1 MRKLILGIA
10 LVLAGATMAGAK
22 DMTGKKV
29 YINAGHGG
37 YWNGGYVA
45 AETDSLGNIIT
56 SRKGNDRFVATIP
69 FPDESET
76 GYWESKSNLV
86 KSLELRR
93 LLVAAGCDVKMS
105 RVRNREIDD
114 KDLEHIGLDA
124 NEFLGEAAAENPAN
138 VAFIAVHSNA
148 LGGNNRGINYFLNL
162 YNMDADTLGKNADY
176 MELGK
181 TMANESALWLMD
193 NEITVWK
200 PSAPKVW
207 EDNKFLGF
215 TLGVLRHLD
224 VPGFLVEGSFHDY
237 APETHRLL
245 NDDYCKLSAY
255 NMYRFFC
262 DYFKADMPSTG
273 VVAGAVKHN
282 KKILVDKNFGNCVE
296 GTHDCLLPIN
306 GAVVTLLNK
315 KGKKLQTYI
324 TDEFY
329 NGVYVFWDIKPGK
342 YKVKIEVDGFET
354 QILEIKVKAAEI
366 TDQVTLLNDPNYVE

>member
-1 MRKLILGIA
+1 MKKFILGVA
-10 LVLAGATMAGAK
+10 MVLAGTTLLGAK

-29 YINAGHGG
+29 YINPGHGG

-45 AETDSLGNIIT
+45 AVTDSLGNEV
-56 SRKGNDRFVATIP
+56 SPRKGNDRFVATIP
-69 FPDESET
+69 FPDESCV

-93 LLVAAGCDVKMS
+93 LLVGAGCEVKMS
-105 RVRNREIDD
+105 RVTNREVDD
-114 KDLEHIGLDA
+114 KDLKQIGLEA
-124 NEFLGEAAAENPAN
+124 NEYLGAAAAENPEN

-148 LGGNNRGINYFLNL
+148 LGGNNRTINYFLNL
-162 YNMDADTLGKNADY
+162 YNMDADTLGKNAQY
-176 MELGK
+176 MEYGK
-181 TMANESALWLMD
+181 KMATQSASWFMD
-193 NEITVWK
+193 NDITVWK
-200 PSAPKVW
+200 PAAPKVW

-215 TLGVLRHLD
+215 TLGVLRNLD

-237 APETHRLL
+237 QPETHRLL

-262 DYFKADMPSTG
+262 EYFKADMPSTG

-282 KKILVDKNFGNCVE
+282 KKIINEKHFTNWVE
-296 GTHDCLLPIN
+296 GTHDSQYPIN
-306 GAVVTLLNK
+306 GAVVTLLSK

-329 NGVYVFWDIKPGK
+329 NGVYVFWDVKPGK
-342 YKVKIEVDGFET
+342 YKVRIEAEGFEPQT
-354 QILEIKVKAAEI
+354 FDIKVKAAQI
-366 TDQVTLLNDPNYVE
+366 TDQVTLLNDPDFAE